1 MSEHTQSE
9 SVVEVQSPSFAELC
23 LASVPWYGGLTPE
36 QKTGLE
42 REYAESGVPLAE
54 FVFDL
59 SEYPSYAE
67 FQGESAPE
75 TPAPETAPVVD
86 TAQALAS
93 ANKTLAAF
101 GHACRNATEHN
112 ARLGK
117 LAAEYVRQFMAA
129 SDKARRSTAVDNL
142 AEEMRLWDE
151 RSLAESVETG
161 RKRMRE
167 RVNLLLRVNAVVEL
181 IGDGRGLPKGDGTG
195 KGRGKRQDDKPLP
208 WGILRE
214 LAPLVDETPD
224 GWKIVGG
231 LEEQSKALLAESSTA
246 GLKRPDVVAAV
257 AKLLADQAAAQATAA
272 KAIREQADAEEA
284 ARVEAARAVRAEV
297 ERKAAEVQAL
307 AQQAETAP
315 EESKPAVVEQLN
327 AAKSELLAQQE
338 QLGKAIDSQLA
349 AQTAK
354 LQAVAAEEQT
364 VAKAESAIE
373 KADAKKPRTAP
384 ADPNPDGNLLSP
396 ADIGK
401 AGTVKDVAEM
411 AVELITSND
420 NPDAVLEALLR
431 QLKDHNTISK
441 ASKRAI
447 DAALTTLAR
456 VPAKV
461 A

>member
-1 MSEHTQSE
+1 M
-9 SVVEVQSPSFAELC
+9 
-23 LASVPWYGGLTPE
+23 
-36 QKTGLE
+36 
-42 REYAESGVPLAE
+42 
-54 FVFDL
+54 
-59 SEYPSYAE
+59 
-67 FQGESAPE
+67 
-75 TPAPETAPVVD
+75 
-86 TAQALAS
+86 
-93 ANKTLAAF
+93 
-101 GHACRNATEHN
+101 
-112 ARLGK
+112 
-117 LAAEYVRQFMAA
+117 
-129 SDKARRSTAVDNL
+129 DNL

-181 IGDGRGLPKGDGTG
+181 IGDGRGLAKGDGTG

-214 LAPLVDETPD
+214 LAPLVDESPD
-224 GWKIVGG
+224 GWRIVGG
-231 LEEQSKALLAESSTA
+231 LVEQSKALLAETSTA

-257 AKLLADQAAAQATAA
+257 AKLLAEHAAAQATAA
-272 KAIREQADAEEA
+272 RAVREQADADEA
-284 ARVEAARAVRAEV
+284 ARIEAARAVRAEV
-297 ERKAAEVQAL
+297 ERKAAEVHAL
-307 AQQAETAP
+307 AQQAESAP
-315 EESKPAVVEQLN
+315 EDSKPAVVEQFN
-327 AAKSELLAQQE
+327 AAKSELLVQQQ

-364 VAKAESAIE
+364 VAKAESATA
-373 KADAKKPRTAP
+373 KAEAKSGKPKSAP
-384 ADPNPDGNLLSP
+384 LDPNPDGNLLTP

-411 AVELITSND
+411 AAELITSND
-420 NPDAVLEALLR
+420 NPDAVLEALLQ
-431 QLKDHNTISK
+431 QLKSHNTISK